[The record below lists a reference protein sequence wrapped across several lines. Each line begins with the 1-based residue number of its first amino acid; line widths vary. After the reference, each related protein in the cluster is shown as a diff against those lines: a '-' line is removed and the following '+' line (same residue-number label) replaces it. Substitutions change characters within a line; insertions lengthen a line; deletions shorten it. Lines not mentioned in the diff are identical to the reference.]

1 MAWTEDLS
9 VGDETLDQH
18 HRRLFALLAEM
29 DAAGED
35 GGGFDEVCRILSQLT
50 DYIAYHFS
58 EEEAM
63 MEKSG
68 FPFVDLHRHSHQ
80 TIAMRVADLA
90 SGIDELNFRRI
101 AGELR
106 LFLSGWLIHHIE
118 IEDFEYRPYIG
129 KA

>member
-9 VGDETLDQH
+9 VGNETLDQH
-18 HRRLFALLAEM
+18 HKRLFALLAEM
-29 DAAGED
+29 DLAGAEA
-35 GGGFDEVCRILSQLT
+35 GGFDRVIQIFSQLT
-50 DYIAYHFS
+50 DYVAYHFA

-80 TIAMRVADLA
+80 TIAMRIADMAAGLD
-90 SGIDELNFRRI
+90 GLNFQRVAGDLRI
-101 AGELR
+101 
-106 LFLSGWLIHHIE
+106 FLSGWLIHHIE

-129 KA
+129 KS